1 MDVEAFSWDQ
11 TPPVELYVIKTI
23 IIQFSYH
30 FTFVF
35 GRFMEKTK
43 KKKNGKR
50 EGKEEKGKNESGKSR
65 ERGKAIK
72 RDKDK

>member
-11 TPPVELYVIKTI
+11 IPPVELYVIKTI

-35 GRFMEKTK
+35 GRFMERTK
-43 KKKNGKR
+43 GKNGKR
-50 EGKEEKGKNESGKSR
+50 EGKKNRGKRNQEKVEKEEKQ
-65 ERGKAIK
+65 
-72 RDKDK
+72 